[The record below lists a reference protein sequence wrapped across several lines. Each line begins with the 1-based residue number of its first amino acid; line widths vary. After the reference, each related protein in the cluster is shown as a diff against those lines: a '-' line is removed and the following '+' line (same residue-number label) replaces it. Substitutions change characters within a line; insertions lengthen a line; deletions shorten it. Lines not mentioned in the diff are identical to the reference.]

1 MMRWQNMHD
10 HVSRALTM
18 PKRPAQD
25 QFPSAELRDSN
36 AALGETEDFG
46 MNNEKVAKKLKSLDD
61 EYDAKTLKRPDV
73 HYDRRSANY
82 KQYWGTLRDVYTAP
96 TTNNTTTALTNNN
109 SNIHNISNSTN
120 HNNSSS
126 HNTSNSRS
134 LRKTLPSLR
143 QQQRESGSSNNN
155 YSSNHKDRSQDVGDS
170 TTPDDTGS
178 SEDSAKTI
186 VVHDQALVNAID
198 RLSGVVSKQ
207 LASSE
212 HHAQESSA
220 TVNALSTLASAVT
233 EMRVHQDNAFGRL
246 IELQEQ
252 RLQVMEAILQHKLR
266 KEARSNSN
274 SGSSSGNS
282 GNNSTSGAVLS

>member
-1 MMRWQNMHD
+1 MRWQNMHD

-18 PKRPAQD
+18 PKRPSQD

-46 MNNEKVAKKLKSLDD
+46 VNNEKVAKKLKSLDD

-96 TTNNTTTALTNNN
+96 TTNALNSNNN
-109 SNIHNISNSTN
+109 VSNN
-120 HNNSSS
+120 HNNSN
-126 HNTSNSRS
+126 NTSNSRS
-134 LRKTLPSLR
+134 GPHKTLPSLR
-143 QQQRESGSSNNN
+143 QQQQQREND
-155 YSSNHKDRSQDVGDS
+155 SSNHRDTLQDVGDS

-198 RLSGVVSKQ
+198 RLTGIVSKQ
-207 LASSE
+207 LSSSE
-212 HHAQESSA
+212 CHAQESLA
-220 TVNALSTLASAVT
+220 TVDALASLATAVT

-266 KEARSNSN
+266 KEARNN
-274 SGSSSGNS
+274 SGSSSGSNGGIAS
-282 GNNSTSGAVLS
+282 

>member
-36 AALGETEDFG
+36 AVLGETEDFG
-46 MNNEKVAKKLKSLDD
+46 VNNEKVAKKLKSLDD
-61 EYDAKTLKRPDV
+61 EYDAKILKRPDV

-96 TTNNTTTALTNNN
+96 TTTALNNASNNN
-109 SNIHNISNSTN
+109 HNSNH
-120 HNNSSS
+120 NSSS
-126 HNTSNSRS
+126 NNTSNSRS
-134 LRKTLPSLR
+134 GGPHKTLPSLR
-143 QQQRESGSSNNN
+143 QQQQQQREIGGSS
-155 YSSNHKDRSQDVGDS
+155 SNRKDMLQDVGDS

-198 RLSGVVSKQ
+198 RLTGIVSKQ
-207 LASSE
+207 LSSSE
-212 HHAQESSA
+212 RHAQESSV
-220 TVNALSTLASAVT
+220 TVDALASLATAVT

-266 KEARSNSN
+266 KEARSSSN
-274 SGSSSGNS
+274 SGSSSGSNSNNS
-282 GNNSTSGAVLS
+282 GVAS

>member
-1 MMRWQNMHD
+1 MRWQNMHD

-18 PKRPAQD
+18 PKRPSQD

-36 AALGETEDFG
+36 AALGEAEDFG
-46 MNNEKVAKKLKSLDD
+46 VNNEKVAKKLKSLDD

-96 TTNNTTTALTNNN
+96 TTNALN
-109 SNIHNISNSTN
+109 SNNVSNN
-120 HNNSSS
+120 HKSSN
-126 HNTSNSRS
+126 NTSSRGGPH
-134 LRKTLPSLR
+134 KTLPSLR
-143 QQQRESGSSNNN
+143 HHQQQQREND
-155 YSSNHKDRSQDVGDS
+155 SSNHRDTLQDVGDS

-198 RLSGVVSKQ
+198 RLTGIVSKQ
-207 LASSE
+207 LSSSE
-212 HHAQESSA
+212 RRAQESLA
-220 TVNALSTLASAVT
+220 TVNALASLATAVT

-266 KEARSNSN
+266 KEARSNS
-274 SGSSSGNS
+274 SSSSGSN
-282 GNNSTSGAVLS
+282 GGAAS